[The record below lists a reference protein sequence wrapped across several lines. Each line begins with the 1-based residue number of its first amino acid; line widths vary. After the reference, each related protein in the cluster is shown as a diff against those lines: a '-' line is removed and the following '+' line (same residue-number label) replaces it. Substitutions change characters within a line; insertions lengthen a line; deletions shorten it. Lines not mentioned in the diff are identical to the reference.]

1 MTLARPTVSRRL
13 WLAAILLLALLA
25 AQTVL
30 SMRQKSP
37 TCDEF
42 AHHIANGYSY
52 LVTSDFRMN
61 PASPPLAR
69 AWPTIPLRLM
79 GAKLPLDHL
88 SWKEGDSPEFA
99 RQFFYHANGD
109 CVNRFVFWARTFVVL
124 LSLLFGLVIFRF
136 ARRALGDLEA
146 LLALSLYVFS
156 PNIIAH
162 SGLATADLMVAFFFF
177 LTCVSFW
184 GYLRRPGW
192 GFVALTG
199 AMAGLTFLSKF
210 SAVVLFPT
218 LLLWAV
224 LSGQRR
230 LFSARRVAAFLA
242 VCFFTIWA
250 GYAFE
255 VKPLLKNTPDPAK
268 KEAYYRKIGGERL
281 VEFARNVPVPLST
294 FASSIVSMGFT
305 RKSGTDAFL
314 MGEWSRNG
322 WWYYYFVAL
331 GMKETIPL
339 IFLTLLGWLLLV
351 PSVPDRNTRLLL
363 TVPVVVLFGMT
374 LGDRAQ
380 AGVRYFLL
388 IFPMFF
394 LTAAAAAGWIWRRWG
409 KLRLLVLTF
418 FLWHAAEAV
427 RIYPDYLAYF
437 NQSVGGPSNG
447 YKYLRDS
454 NLDWAQDL
462 KGVGAWAREQ
472 KYPEVVVMYHGIED
486 PAYYGIPAREITQDE
501 LIRPKPTVYAIGA
514 HRFNVVKWTSDV
526 RPTHVVGHSFF
537 IYDMRQSDTVPPLE
551 KASS

>member
-1 MTLARPTVSRRL
+1 MTLARPIASRWL
-13 WLAAILLLALLA
+13 WPAAILLLALLA
-25 AQTVL
+25 AQTVF
-30 SMRQKSP
+30 SMRHKSP

-69 AWPTIPLRLM
+69 AWPTIPLRFL
-79 GAKLPLDHL
+79 GAELPLDHA
-88 SWKEGDSPEFA
+88 SWKEGNSPDFA
-99 RQFFYHANGD
+99 RQFFYHANPGSVD
-109 CVNRFVFWARTFVVL
+109 RFVFWVRTFVVL
-124 LSLLFGLVIFRF
+124 LSVLFGLALFRF

-146 LLALSLYVFS
+146 LLALALYAFS

-162 SGLATADLMVAFFFF
+162 SQLATADLMVAFFFF
-177 LTCVSFW
+177 LTFVSFW

-192 GFVALTG
+192 GFLALTG

-210 SAVVLFPT
+210 SALVLFPT
-218 LLLWAV
+218 LLLWAI

-230 LFSARRVAAFLA
+230 LFSVRRVAAFLA
-242 VCFFTIWA
+242 VCLFTIWA

-255 VKPLLKNTPDPAK
+255 VKPLLENTPDPAK
-268 KEAYYRKIGGERL
+268 KEAYYRKVGGERL

-294 FASSIVSMGFT
+294 FTSSIISMMFT
-305 RKSGTDAFL
+305 RKGGTDAFL
-314 MGEWSRNG
+314 MGEWSQSG

-339 IFLTLLGWLLLV
+339 ILMTLIGWLLLFR
-351 PSVPDRNTRLLL
+351 SVPDRNTRLFLV
-363 TVPVVVLFGMT
+363 VPVVVLFGMT

-394 LTAAAAAGWIWRRWG
+394 LAAAAAAGWVWRQWS
-409 KLRLLVLTF
+409 KLRILILALFV
-418 FLWHAAEAV
+418 WHAAEAV
-427 RIYPDYLAYF
+427 RIYPHYLAYF
-437 NQSVGGPSNG
+437 NQTIGGPSNG

-462 KGVGAWAREQ
+462 KGVGVWVREQ

-486 PAYYGIPAREITQDE
+486 PAYYGIPAREITPDE

-514 HRFNVVKWTSDV
+514 HRFNVVKWTADV

-537 IYDMRQSDTVPPLE
+537 IYDMRQPGGAQPAD
-551 KASS
+551 KASP